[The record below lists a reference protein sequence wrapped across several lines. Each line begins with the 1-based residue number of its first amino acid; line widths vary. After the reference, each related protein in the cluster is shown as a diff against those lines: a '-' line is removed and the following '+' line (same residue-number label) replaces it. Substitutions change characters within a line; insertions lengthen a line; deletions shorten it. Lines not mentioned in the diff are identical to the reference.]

1 MKKAII
7 IGSGQKPN
15 KKALNYLIKKGVTE
29 IIAADGGA
37 DHLRKL
43 KIIPS
48 AIMGDFDSIRSKSRE
63 YYGDKCVFISIS
75 RQDDTDIEK
84 ALKYIIENEYTEVYL
99 FSVTGKRLDHTF
111 CNLSFLIKYQS
122 KIHIKI
128 IDKLQYIAAYNKDVE
143 FPTVPNEI
151 ISFYGIT
158 ELTKITT
165 EGLEYPLT
173 EAILPFGVRDSTSN
187 VALSE
192 CIKFKIK
199 DGSIII
205 FRNIETAINNDFLF
219 YI

>member
-15 KKALNYLIKKGVTE
+15 KKALNYLVEKGITE

-48 AIMGDFDSIRSKSRE
+48 VIMGDFDSIRGKSLQ
-63 YYGDKCVFISIS
+63 YYDDKCEFISIS

-84 ALKYIIENEYTEVYL
+84 ALKYIIEKGYKEVYL

-122 KIHIKI
+122 NIHIKI

-143 FPTVPNEI
+143 FSTVPKEI

-158 ELTKITT
+158 DLTKITT
-165 EGLEYPLT
+165 EGLHYPLT
-173 EAILPFGVRDSTSN
+173 DAILPFGVRDSTSN
-187 VALSE
+187 VAISDR
-192 CIKFKIK
+192 IKFKIE
-199 DGSIII
+199 DGTILI
-205 FRNIETAINNDFLF
+205 FRNIETAIQNDFLF